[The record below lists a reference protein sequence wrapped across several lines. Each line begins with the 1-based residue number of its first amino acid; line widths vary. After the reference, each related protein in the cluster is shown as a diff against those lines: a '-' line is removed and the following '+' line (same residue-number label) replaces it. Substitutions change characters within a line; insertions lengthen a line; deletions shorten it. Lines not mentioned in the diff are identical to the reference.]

1 MNRKLHNTIAAFS
14 VTGVMFFV
22 GLMAAQPTLPMVD
35 ANGGS
40 GNADS
45 VTFTPS
51 TLPIRVTVHDPASVN
66 ARVQSRVE
74 RFEDEVAKAGS
85 TSQAIALTA
94 GFIATVAVDAAVA
107 GALLEARQSDTD
119 AEEAKASARASA
131 AARARAVRSSI
142 AVPYF
147 SFARGS
153 QRGARS

>member
-14 VTGVMFFV
+14 VTGVMFFA
-22 GLMAAQPTLPMVD
+22 GLMAAQPIIPMVD
-35 ANGGS
+35 AS
-40 GNADS
+40 APQRL
-45 VTFTPS
+45 TFTPGN
-51 TLPIRVTVHDPASVN
+51 LPIQVTVTDPAAVN

-74 RFEDEVAKAGS
+74 RFEDEVARAGS
-85 TSQAIALTA
+85 TSEAIALTA

-107 GALLEARQSDTD
+107 GALLESRQADA
-119 AEEAKASARASA
+119 AEEAKASAKASA

-153 QRGARS
+153 QRGGRS